1 MYGPSDAGQAIFVK
15 TRAALMVPVEIPRS
29 PLLEIASFHQLT
41 HCRLQQNAVAS
52 RANDGLHC
60 LLEALGEEEEGEEFA
75 VEFLW

>member
-1 MYGPSDAGQAIFVK
+1 
-15 TRAALMVPVEIPRS
+15 MVPLTPAKLFLLRLGQLLWYRWKFPRS